1 MAWFRR
7 NRGEQTDEV
16 ATARDEVGEQDEALG
31 AGADGADG
39 AAEDADEV
47 DDEVDDDD
55 EALEAAEAAEAD
67 RRARGPFDVSE
78 VEDDVKRIDLGSLR
92 LPGRAGMELRL
103 EVEDKAQRVIAAT
116 VALGGST
123 LQLQAFAAP
132 RTLGVWDDIRG
143 EIATQVTKQGGT
155 ADEVPGV
162 FGRELIARIPVR
174 TADGRTGHQAS
185 RFVGVDGPRWFLRG
199 VFNGPA
205 SHDHAAAAVLE
216 EVLRSCVVVRGTE
229 AMAPRDLLPL
239 TLPAAA
245 ARPAGGS
252 ASGDAAAGD
261 DAAGDDA
268 AGDAAAGDAAAGD
281 AAGGD
286 AAGRARTDDDLAPFE
301 RGPEITET
309 R

>member
-1 MAWFRR
+1 MAWFKR
-7 NRGEQTDEV
+7 NRDEQ
-16 ATARDEVGEQDEALG
+16 ADEAAAAATG
-31 AGADGADG
+31 DAV
-39 AAEDADEV
+39 AEDAEDV
-47 DDEVDDDD
+47 DGDPGGGPDS
-55 EALEAAEAAEAD
+55 EALEAAEAAERD
-67 RRARGPFDVSE
+67 RRERGPFDLGE
-78 VEDDVKRIDLGSLR
+78 VDDDTKRIDLGSLR
-92 LPGRAGMELRL
+92 LPGREGMELRL
-103 EVEDKAQRVIAAT
+103 EVEDKTQRVIAAT

-143 EIATQVTKQGGT
+143 EIAAQVTKQGGT

-205 SHDHAAAAVLE
+205 SHDHAAAEALE
-216 EVLRSCVVVRGTE
+216 DVLRSCVVVRGTD

-245 ARPAGGS
+245 TPAPAAPAAG
-252 ASGDAAAGD
+252 AVADEVQDAAE
-261 DAAGDDA
+261 
-268 AGDAAAGDAAAGD
+268 AGDAGSA
-281 AAGGD
+281 
-286 AAGRARTDDDLAPFE
+286 ARTHDDLAPFE
-301 RGPEITET
+301 RGPEITE
-309 R
+309 RR

>member
-7 NRGEQTDEV
+7 NRGGAEDE
-16 ATARDEVGEQDEALG
+16 ATASAEQ
-31 AGADGADG
+31 AGAHDALEEVDGSDGPGGPEAD
-39 AAEDADEV
+39 DV
-47 DDEVDDDD
+47 DDE
-55 EALEAAEAAEAD
+55 AARAARTAEQD
-67 RRARGPFDVSE
+67 RRARGPLDVAE
-78 VEDDVKRIDLGSLR
+78 VDDDLNRIDLGALR
-92 LPGRAGMELRL
+92 LLGREGMELRL
-103 EVEDKAQRVIAAT
+103 EVEEKTQRVIAAT
-116 VALGGST
+116 VALQGST

-199 VFNGPA
+199 VFGGPA
-205 SHDHAAAAVLE
+205 AHDPAAAEALE
-216 EVLRSCVVVRGTE
+216 DVLRSCVVVRGGE

-239 TLPAAA
+239 TLPAGA
-245 ARPAGGS
+245 ARPAG
-252 ASGDAAAGD
+252 AAAAAGAAAD
-261 DAAGDDA
+261 AQAPADQDADRDADRAAGQDDPEADAEAGAEGEGA
-268 AGDAAAGDAAAGD
+268 A
-281 AAGGD
+281 
-286 AAGRARTDDDLAPFE
+286 RRDDLAPFE

>member
-1 MAWFRR
+1 MAWYRR
-7 NRGEQTDEV
+7 NRGEQADAPQDAAQDVVPDEQG
-16 ATARDEVGEQDEALG
+16 AT
-31 AGADGADG
+31 
-39 AAEDADEV
+39 EV
-47 DDEVDDDD
+47 DDADAADD
-55 EALEAAEAAEAD
+55 EALQAAETAEQD
-67 RRARGPFDVSE
+67 RRSRGPFDVAE
-78 VEDDVKRIDLGSLR
+78 VSDDDVKRIDLGSLR
-92 LPGRAGMELRL
+92 LPGRDGMELRL
-103 EVEDKAQRVIAAT
+103 EVEDKTQRVIAAT

-143 EIATQVTKQGGT
+143 EIAVQVTKQGGT

-205 SHDHAAAAVLE
+205 SHDATAAEPLE

-239 TLPAAA
+239 TLPAGT
-245 ARPAGGS
+245 ARPAG
-252 ASGDAAAGD
+252 AAP
-261 DAAGDDA
+261 DAAGT
-268 AGDAAAGDAAAGD
+268 GTSGEAAARGAQ
-281 AAGGD
+281 
-286 AAGRARTDDDLAPFE
+286 DDLAPFE
-301 RGPEITET
+301 RGPEITE
-309 R
+309 RR